1 MTRFSELTDYVAIPA
16 VTSLRLSPDGA
27 WLAATVQSVGPE
39 PSKFGTSI
47 WRIDTGAAPASRL
60 TRSAEGESA
69 PEFLADGSLL
79 FLSKR
84 PEPGPKQEEDARS
97 AVGLLATAG
106 GEARRVA
113 APPGGVSSLAAAR
126 VAQRYL
132 AAAAA
137 FPGTSGAD
145 EDAAR
150 RKARTEA
157 GVSAILHEADMVR
170 YWDHDL
176 GPDSLRLLSG
186 KAAAQPSVDADGAG
200 ADAGGS
206 GGARGEAGPGRPRGP

>member
-27 WLAATVQSVGPE
+27 WLAAPVQSVGPE

-47 WRIDTGAAPASRL
+47 WRIDTGAAPASRP

-84 PEPGPKQEEDARS
+84 PEPGPKQEGAAEPAKS
-97 AVGLLATAG
+97 ALWLLPPAG

-113 APPGGVSSLAAAR
+113 APPGGVSSPAAAR

-132 AAAAA
+132 SAVVA
-137 FPGTSGAD
+137 FPCTTGA
-145 EDAAR
+145 
-150 RKARTEA
+150 
-157 GVSAILHEADMVR
+157 V
-170 YWDHDL
+170 
-176 GPDSLRLLSG
+176 
-186 KAAAQPSVDADGAG
+186 
-200 ADAGGS
+200 
-206 GGARGEAGPGRPRGP
+206 